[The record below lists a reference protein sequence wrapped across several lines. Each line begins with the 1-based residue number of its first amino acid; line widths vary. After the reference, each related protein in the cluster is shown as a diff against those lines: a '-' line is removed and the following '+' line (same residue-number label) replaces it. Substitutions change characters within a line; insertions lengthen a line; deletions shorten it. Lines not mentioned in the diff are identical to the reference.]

1 MNTIVIKKSRKK
13 LILILIAILFSN
25 TMVMAHKVFSQN
37 LENTFLKLSIENK
50 KVTDFFKEIESQSN
64 FTFVYSSKVGLLKE
78 RLTIKRNT
86 ISIKETMQI
95 LSSKAGLDYM
105 VTGNTISVKLEK
117 RAEQK
122 KLRIPQ
128 RTVSGTIADQEGV
141 PLPGVNV
148 LVKGTQIGASTDFDG
163 NYAIQVPNDTSVLVF
178 SYVGFVNQEVTVGT
192 RNTINIALQE
202 EATSLEQIV
211 VIGYGQRRRADLVGS
226 VSTVQAENIGNQQVN
241 TIEQALIGQVAG
253 VQFRDNG
260 APDGGPNIVVRGL
273 ASLGNNT
280 PLYVVDGFPI
290 GNNVGSQRD
299 NFALSAIDP
308 NDVQSI
314 SILKDASAK
323 AIYGARASNGVII
336 ITTKK
341 GKRGA
346 KPVITF
352 SSNVGIQSIPEY
364 EKPDVLNA
372 TELAQFTLNAL
383 EDQEAAGRALGGLQQ
398 NARTRITGLL
408 ESGALGEGNDWFD
421 LISRDGIV
429 QNYSIGITGGGENS
443 RYSVTTSLQNREG
456 TLINT
461 SIKRFYVNANLDI
474 NIKENLKFGFNVNP
488 TQTFAT
494 GGRTDGAAA
503 NFDVYNAVT
512 LSAWTD
518 PTAPVF
524 EDNGRLTGVTQGD
537 LIYRSENINPVTLLT
552 ERKDE
557 RLTRRL
563 RMGTF
568 LEWEF
573 LPGLSFKT
581 DGSFQYT
588 DRRFETFTPSRF
600 PPNQLNV
607 DVDGSGI
614 ARSDVRTQGGLSWL
628 FANTLNYKK
637 IIGNHKIDLLAGYTL
652 EKREGVSQRSISRNV
667 VDENILLPRSNN
679 TFSPEDFEG
688 RASTDGNSLES
699 LIGRIDYSFDDR
711 YYITATVRRDGSSR
725 FGVDT
730 RYGNFWALGG
740 AWRVSSESFF
750 EPLQNIFS
758 DFKID
763 AGFGIS
769 GNNTIGNYE
778 AQGSIS
784 VDNYTFGGSNAPGVF
799 PNQVPNV
806 LAEWEESEETN
817 IGVDL
822 GFFNN
827 RIYISADYYDI
838 TSKGFLARV
847 PLPSTSGFGGVSD
860 NTGEINNKGFEID
873 LSLKLID
880 KKDFQWTA
888 NFNFSKNEN
897 EVIDLVQERGFFF
910 PSNSSSAGINITE
923 VREGQSI
930 GLFRGYNVTG
940 LFTQDD
946 LDNPEVA
953 KYPGAIVG
961 SIKFEDIPTIDTDG
975 DGIPDEADGVLRDND
990 VTIIGDANP
999 DFVYGFSSRVNYK
1012 DLDFSVTLDG
1022 AQGGDVLFA
1031 QGQALLNQ
1039 QDGRFN
1045 VERVLL
1051 DQFRPGD
1058 DPTTKTIPGSGSTNS
1073 RLYFRRSNTLNV
1085 QDASYLW
1092 VRNITLGYTL
1102 KGDAFK
1108 RYFKNARIYASV
1120 QNPFLITGYDYGSP
1134 TTNRA
1139 GDNALVRNVDYG
1151 AYPISRTYTMGVNVT
1166 F

>member
-1 MNTIVIKKSRKK
+1 MKQKKQG
-13 LILILIAILFSN
+13 LIQRCFLYLF
-25 TMVMAHKVFSQN
+25 
-37 LENTFLKLSIENK
+37 
-50 KVTDFFKEIESQSN
+50 
-64 FTFVYSSKVGLLKE
+64 
-78 RLTIKRNT
+78 
-86 ISIKETMQI
+86 ISITLVSYAEE
-95 LSSKAGLDYM
+95 KAEYDIQNI
-105 VTGNTISVKLEK
+105 VTG
-117 RAEQK
+117 
-122 KLRIPQ
+122 
-128 RTVSGTIADQEGV
+128 TVTADDGA

-148 LVKGTQIGASTDFDG
+148 LLKGTKIGAQTDFDG
-163 NYAIQVPNDTSVLVF
+163 EFSIQVPTNNSVLVF
-178 SYVGFVNQEVTVGT
+178 SYIGFETQEITVGS
-192 RNTINIALQE
+192 RNRIKVILRE
-202 EATSLEQIV
+202 ESTSLEQIV
-211 VIGYGQRRRADLVGS
+211 VIGYGSRRRADLVGA
-226 VSTVQAENIGNQQVN
+226 VSTVQAENIGIQQVN

-280 PLYVVDGFPI
+280 PLYVIDGFPV

-308 NDVQSI
+308 NDVESV

-352 SSNVGIQSIPEY
+352 STNVGIQSIPEY

-372 TELAQFTLNAL
+372 TELAQFTLNTL
-383 EDQEAAGRALGGLQQ
+383 EDQEAAGRGLGGLQQ

-408 ESGALGEGNDWFD
+408 ESGELGEGNDWFD

-429 QNYSIGITGGGENS
+429 QNYSVGITGGGENS

-461 SIKRFYVNANLDI
+461 SFKRFYINANLDV
-474 NIKENLKFGFNVNP
+474 NIKENLKFGFTVNP
-488 TQTFAT
+488 TQSFAT
-494 GGRTDGAAA
+494 GGRTDGAVG

-518 PTAPVF
+518 PTAPLF
-524 EDNGRLTGVTQGD
+524 DDTGRLTGVTQGD
-537 LIYRSENINPVTLLT
+537 LIYRAENINPVTLLT

-568 LEWEF
+568 LKWEF

-600 PPNQLNV
+600 PPNSLNV
-607 DVDGSGI
+607 DVDGTGI
-614 ARSDVRTQGGLSWL
+614 ASAEVRTQGGLNWL
-628 FANTLNYKK
+628 FANTLNYNK

-652 EKREGVSQRSISRNV
+652 EKREGVSQRSTSSNV

-679 TFSPEDFEG
+679 TLSPEDFSG
-688 RASTDGNSLES
+688 VAATDGNSLES
-699 LIGRIDYSFDDR
+699 LLGRIDYSFDNR

-725 FGVDT
+725 FGIDT
-730 RYGNFWALGG
+730 RYGNFWALAG
-740 AWRVSSESFF
+740 AWRISNESFF
-750 EPLQNIFS
+750 EPLRNVIS

-763 AGFGIS
+763 GGFGIS

-778 AQGSIS
+778 AQGSIGI
-784 VDNYTFGGSNAPGVF
+784 DNYTFGGSNAPGAV
-799 PNQVPNV
+799 PTGVPNFG
-806 LAEWEESEETN
+806 AEWEESEETN

-822 GFFNN
+822 GLFND

-838 TSKGFLARV
+838 TSKGFLAPI
-847 PLPSTSGFGGVSD
+847 PLPSTSGFGSVRD
-860 NTGEINNKGFEID
+860 NTGEINNKGFEIG
-873 LSLKLID
+873 LSLKIID
-880 KKDFQWTA
+880 KKDFSWTA
-888 NFNFSKNEN
+888 DFNFSKNEN
-897 EVIDLVQERGFFF
+897 EVIDLTQEQGFFF
-910 PSNSSSAGINITE
+910 PGNSSNAGINITE

-940 LFTQDD
+940 LFTQEDI
-946 LDNPEVA
+946 DNPDVP

-961 SIKFEDIPTIDTDG
+961 SLKFEDVLTIDTDG
-975 DGIPDEADGVLRDND
+975 DGIPDEADGVLRNDD
-990 VTIIGDANP
+990 VTIIGDSNP

-1022 AQGGDVLFA
+1022 SQGGDVFFA
-1031 QGQALLNQ
+1031 QGQVLWNQ
-1039 QDGRFN
+1039 SDGQFN
-1045 VERVLL
+1045 VDRLL
-1051 DQFRPGD
+1051 LEQFRPGD
-1058 DPTTKTIPGSGSTNS
+1058 DPTTKTIPGSGSVNS
-1073 RLYFRRSNTLNV
+1073 RRFFRRANTLNV

-1092 VRNITLGYTL
+1092 VRNITFGYRL
-1102 KGDAFK
+1102 KGDVFDK
-1108 RYFKNARIYASV
+1108 YFNNARIYASV

-1151 AYPISRTYTMGVNVT
+1151 AYPISRTYTMGINVT